1 MATLHVFAGSHAPD
15 ARPTVRRIGFADLGM
30 AIARGLDDFRAMPSH
45 VIFLSLLYPLVGLV
59 LARLSFGYDL
69 VPLLFPLTAGF
80 ALIGPF
86 VALGLYEMSRRR
98 EQGVP
103 TSWRDA
109 FAVLRNPSIDSIAL
123 LGGLLMVLFV
133 IWLAVADALYVGLF
147 GHAPPESLGR
157 FLTDV
162 FTTEQGRTLLLLGNA
177 IGFLFALLVLVVSVV
192 SFPLL
197 LDRDVGLVCAVETS
211 VRAVLRNPLP
221 MAAWGL
227 IVAVAL
233 AVGSLPFFIGLAVVL
248 PVLAHATWHLY
259 RRVVVI

>member
-162 FTTEQGRTLLLLGNA
+162 FTTEQGRTLLLRARWMKGWPA
-177 IGFLFALLVLVVSVV
+177 SCSSRGRRTWASAWSWRHTRQKRSAQKSSVTSSGVVTRV
-192 SFPLL
+192 
-197 LDRDVGLVCAVETS
+197 
-211 VRAVLRNPLP
+211 
-221 MAAWGL
+221 AAS
-227 IVAVAL
+227 A
-233 AVGSLPFFIGLAVVL
+233 SRPFS
-248 PVLAHATWHLY
+248 
-259 RRVVVI
+259 